1 MDERLAAA
9 LALNHPTERKL
20 AVVALIDEHAQR
32 LGFRAIVIG
41 GLAVEF
47 WTHGAYAT
55 SDIDLY
61 LPHGPAVD
69 DFFAELGFEK
79 RGRHWVHEAAG
90 LFIEAPAS
98 FPAADEEVARCR
110 LRVDRPFSFVRRRTC
125 SFIGWRSSS
134 ERVTATQPNRGS
146 RCSHLL
152 TSTQRG
158 RRGGQRMKDFSR
170 RWPRSRRSP
179 SGYAGGERLET
190 YELHEVAERLR
201 AQR

>member
-9 LALNHPTERKL
+9 LALEHPTERKL
-20 AVVALIDEHAQR
+20 AVVALIDEHVQR

-79 RGRHWVHEAAG
+79 RGRHWVHEEAD
-90 LFIEAPAS
+90 LYVEAPAS
-98 FPAADEEVARCR
+98 FPAADEEVATVPLVSGQTVLVLSPEDMLVYRLEEFVGTGHSDAAEQGIALLASCDLDAARLTRRAEAAGLLPTLAALETLSQR
-110 LRVDRPFSFVRRRTC
+110 LRR
-125 SFIGWRSSS
+125 
-134 ERVTATQPNRGS
+134 
-146 RCSHLL
+146 
-152 TSTQRG
+152 
-158 RRGGQRMKDFSR
+158 
-170 RWPRSRRSP
+170 
-179 SGYAGGERLET
+179 GERLET
-190 YELHEVAERLR
+190 YELHDIADRLR
-201 AQR
+201 EQR